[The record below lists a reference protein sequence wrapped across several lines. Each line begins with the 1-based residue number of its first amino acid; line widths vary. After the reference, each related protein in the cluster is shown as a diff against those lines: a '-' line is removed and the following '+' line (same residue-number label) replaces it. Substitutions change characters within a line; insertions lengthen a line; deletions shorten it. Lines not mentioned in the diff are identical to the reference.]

1 MAYTKQTWTDN
12 VSVLSGERFNHME
25 DGIKNAEKM
34 LPIPNIT
41 IDTGV
46 VAGDG
51 ITFDGTKYVKTA
63 AARYIYDGT
72 DAVRLGRMSYTS
84 PSVDVGYTLFVQ
96 SDGKLGLET
105 TNCPAAQILSTSEV
119 FVDFNPEN
127 TNPKEYAGLM
137 QNFYCMIGTSG
148 IVRVNNQFPADADGV
163 MYRYKTSAWVEGEIH
178 TDGFLIVDVT
188 SDTGEYGANLWLHLD
203 LSALASDGDF
213 IYIKAFPYKGSIYN
227 ETIGVNEVASTV
239 GTLINEWLAKDYSGT
254 TAPDNAG
261 GNGCVGTGITQVAG
275 GVDFMFRGGGTSLLT
290 FSSAIGPAG
299 KTVVMIS
306 NPTGGTAGLFGTRLA
321 TGFTFMQFQDG
332 TFRMGSQASY
342 QTFAGSTGI
351 ETLVGAYWDLSKTTI
366 KGWLNNNTPASKA
379 STFATNSAA
388 YIGGSQLTTK
398 TYMNG
403 DIGQV
408 RIFNGDITAVDR
420 ANLDNGGNY
429 C

>member
-12 VSVLSGERFNHME
+12 VSVLSGARFNHME

-41 IDTGV
+41 VDTGV

-51 ITFDGTKYVKTA
+51 ITFDGTKYIKTS

-84 PSVDVGYTLFVQ
+84 LIADVGYTLFVQ
-96 SDGKLGLET
+96 SNAKLGLET
-105 TNCPAAQILSTSEV
+105 TNCPAAQVLSTSEI
-119 FVDFNPEN
+119 FVDFNQDN
-127 TNPKEYAGLM
+127 TNPKEYTGLM
-137 QNFYCMIGTSG
+137 QDLYCMIGTSG
-148 IVRVNNQFPADADGV
+148 LVRINFKLSADADGALL
-163 MYRYKTSAWVEGEIH
+163 RYKTSAWSAGDTH
-178 TDGFLIVDVT
+178 TDGTLI
-188 SDTGEYGANLWLHLD
+188 AD
-203 LSALASDGDF
+203 LSSDVGLNGPNIWYDADVSAGASNGDF

-227 ETIGVNEVASTV
+227 ETIGVNEIASTV
-239 GTLINEWLAKDYSGT
+239 GILVNEYLAKNISGS
-254 TAPDNAG
+254 TAIDSAGSNNASMTSI
-261 GNGCVGTGITQVAG
+261 NQAAG
-275 GVDFMFRGGGTSLLT
+275 GVDFMFRGGAASLMT
-290 FSSAIGPAG
+290 FGSPIAPAG

-321 TGFTFMQFQDG
+321 TGFTYMQFEGG

-342 QTFAGSTGI
+342 QTFAGSAGI

-408 RIFNGDITAVDR
+408 RIFNGDITAIDR